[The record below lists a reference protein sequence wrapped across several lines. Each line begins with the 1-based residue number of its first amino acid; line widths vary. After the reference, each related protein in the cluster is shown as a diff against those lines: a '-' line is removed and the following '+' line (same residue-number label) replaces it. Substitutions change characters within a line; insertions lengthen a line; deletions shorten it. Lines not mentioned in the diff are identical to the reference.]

1 MSFIRY
7 KKFGNK
13 EYAYEVTSYW
23 DPEKKKPRQKTKYLG
38 VVVDKENKIFRKK
51 RKERKEKFILDFG
64 DVYFLDQL
72 LREKR
77 LFEMFEGKKED
88 KEKLLTLICYRLC
101 YPSAMRYARTWYEGT
116 IAKVLFDV
124 DASSQR
130 ISEFLEEIGDES
142 VQREFFAEYIKKI
155 TPEEGLIIDTTALPN
170 QINIPHTTWGW
181 HNEEIDKQIKL
192 LLVIDR
198 KTSLPLFFRYMPGFV
213 DVSSLKTTIDEL
225 RNYGVTKN
233 FVILDAGFFSEDN
246 IRELYREEI
255 PFLIRLPALRKLY
268 KRLVFEES
276 REIESYRNAV
286 RYGKRVLFIKK
297 REVELF
303 GNKANAYIVLD
314 PERKGR
320 EIRRTLLKVMDEVS
334 KEDEEEMEYIL
345 MKKGIMI
352 LVSSLDVDREEVV
365 SLYYTRQIAE
375 RLFGFSKDDLNIL
388 PLRVH
393 KEETLRGYL
402 FLHFATLVVYSMLKK
417 ELGKDYTVEEV
428 LLTLGNLKCKV
439 YEDEVVVQELTK
451 QQREIFERF
460 GIMVPKSMGI

>member
-7 KKFGNK
+7 KKIGNK

-23 DPEKKKPRQKTKYLG
+23 DPERKKPRQKTKYLG
-38 VVVDKENKIFRKK
+38 VVVDKEKKIFRKK
-51 RKERKEKFILDFG
+51 NKERKEKLILDFG
-64 DVYFLDQL
+64 DVYL
-72 LREKR
+72 LNQFINRTK
-77 LFEMFEGKKED
+77 LFD
-88 KEKLLTLICYRLC
+88 KFRNKDMLLTLIFYRLC
-101 YPSAMRYARTWYEGT
+101 YPSAMRYAKVWYEGS
-116 IAKVLFDV
+116 IAKVLFEVDV
-124 DASSQR
+124 SSQR
-130 ISEFLEEIGDES
+130 ISEFLEEIGDEGI
-142 VQREFFAEYIKKI
+142 QREFFSEYIKKI

-170 QINIPHTTWGW
+170 QINIPHTLWGW

-198 KTSLPLFFRYMPGFV
+198 RTSLPLFFRYMPGSIV

-225 RNYGVTKN
+225 RKYGVTKN

-246 IRELYREEI
+246 IKELYKENI

-268 KRLVFEES
+268 KRLVVEES
-276 REIESYRNAV
+276 DKLEKFRNAV

-303 GNKANAYIVLD
+303 GERVYAYIVLD
-314 PERKGR
+314 PERRGR

-334 KEDEEEMEYIL
+334 KEDEEMEYIL

-352 LVSSLDVDREEVV
+352 LVSSLDVNREEVV
-365 SLYYTRQIAE
+365 PLYYTRQIAE

-402 FLHFATLVVYSMLKK
+402 FLHFASLVVYSLLKR
-417 ELGKDYTVEEV
+417 ELGKDHTVEGV
-428 LLTLGNLKCKV
+428 LLTLRNLKCKV
-439 YEDEVVVQELTK
+439 YEDEVVVQEPTR
-451 QQREIFERF
+451 QQREIFEGF

>member
-7 KKFGNK
+7 KKIGNK

-23 DPEKKKPRQKTKYLG
+23 DPERKKPRQKTKYLG
-38 VVVDKENKIFRKK
+38 VVVDKEKKIFRKK
-51 RKERKEKFILDFG
+51 RKERKEKLILDFG
-64 DVYFLDQL
+64 DVYL
-72 LREKR
+72 LNQFINRTK
-77 LFEMFEGKKED
+77 LFEKFGD
-88 KEKLLTLICYRLC
+88 KDMLLTLIFYRLC
-101 YPSAMRYARTWYEGT
+101 YPSAMRYARIWYEGS
-116 IAKVLFDV
+116 IAKVLFEVDV
-124 DASSQR
+124 SSQR
-130 ISEFLEEIGDES
+130 ISEFLEEIGDEGI
-142 VQREFFAEYIKKI
+142 QREFFAEYMKHI

-170 QINIPHTTWGW
+170 QINIPHTLWGW

-198 KTSLPLFFRYMPGFV
+198 RTSLPLFFRYMPGSIV

-225 RNYGVTKN
+225 RKYGVTKN

-246 IRELYREEI
+246 IKELYREEI

-268 KRLVFEES
+268 KRLVVEES
-276 REIESYRNAV
+276 DKLEKFRNAV

-303 GNKANAYIVLD
+303 GRKVYAYIVLD
-314 PERKGR
+314 PERRGR

-334 KEDEEEMEYIL
+334 KEDEEMEYIL

-352 LVSSLDVDREEVV
+352 LVSSLDVNREEVV
-365 SLYYTRQIAE
+365 PLYYTRQIAE

-402 FLHFATLVVYSMLKK
+402 FLHFASLVVYSLLKR
-417 ELGKDYTVEEV
+417 ELGKDHTVEEV
-428 LLTLGNLKCKV
+428 LLTLRNLKCKV
-439 YEDEVVVQELTK
+439 YEDEVVVQEPTR

-460 GIMVPKSMGI
+460 GIIVPKSMGI

>member
-7 KKFGNK
+7 KKIGNK

-23 DPEKKKPRQKTKYLG
+23 DPERKKPRQKTKYLG
-38 VVVDKENKIFRKK
+38 VVVDKEKKIFRKK
-51 RKERKEKFILDFG
+51 NKERKEKLILDFG
-64 DVYFLDQL
+64 DVYL
-72 LREKR
+72 LNQFINRTK
-77 LFEMFEGKKED
+77 LFD
-88 KEKLLTLICYRLC
+88 KFRNKDMLLTLIFYRLC
-101 YPSAMRYARTWYEGT
+101 YPSAMRYAKVWYEGS
-116 IAKVLFDV
+116 IAKVLFEVDV
-124 DASSQR
+124 SSQR
-130 ISEFLEEIGDES
+130 ISEFLEEIGDEGI
-142 VQREFFAEYIKKI
+142 QREFFSEYIKKI

-170 QINIPHTTWGW
+170 QINIPHTLWGW

-198 KTSLPLFFRYMPGFV
+198 RTSLPLFFRYMPGSIV

-225 RNYGVTKN
+225 RKYGVTKN

-246 IRELYREEI
+246 IKELYKENI

-268 KRLVFEES
+268 KRLVVEES
-276 REIESYRNAV
+276 DKLEKFRNAV

-303 GNKANAYIVLD
+303 GERVYAYIVLD
-314 PERKGR
+314 PERRGR

-334 KEDEEEMEYIL
+334 KEDEEMEYIL

-352 LVSSLDVDREEVV
+352 LVSSLDVNREEVV
-365 SLYYTRQIAE
+365 PLYYTRQIAE

-402 FLHFATLVVYSMLKK
+402 FLHFASLVVYSLLKR
-417 ELGKDYTVEEV
+417 ELGKDHTVEEV
-428 LLTLGNLKCKV
+428 LLTLRNLKCKV
-439 YEDEVVVQELTK
+439 YEDEVVVQEPTR
-451 QQREIFERF
+451 QQREIFEGF

>member
-7 KKFGNK
+7 KKIGNK

-23 DPEKKKPRQKTKYLG
+23 DPERKKPRQKTKYLG
-38 VVVDKENKIFRKK
+38 VVVDKEKKIFRKK
-51 RKERKEKFILDFG
+51 REERKEKLILDFG
-64 DVYFLDQL
+64 DVYL
-72 LREKR
+72 LNQFINRTK
-77 LFEMFEGKKED
+77 LFEKFGD
-88 KEKLLTLICYRLC
+88 KDMLLTLIFYRLC
-101 YPSAMRYARTWYEGT
+101 YPSAMRYARIWYEGS
-116 IAKVLFDV
+116 IAKVLFEVDV
-124 DASSQR
+124 SSQR
-130 ISEFLEEIGDES
+130 ISEFLEEIGDEGI
-142 VQREFFAEYIKKI
+142 QRGFFAEYMKHI
-155 TPEEGLIIDTTALPN
+155 TPEEGLIIDTTAGN
-170 QINIPHTTWGW
+170 QINIPHTLWGW

-198 KTSLPLFFRYMPGFV
+198 RTSLPLFFRYMPGSIV

-225 RNYGVTKN
+225 RKYGVTKN

-246 IRELYREEI
+246 IKELYREEI

-268 KRLVFEES
+268 KRLVVEES
-276 REIESYRNAV
+276 DKLEKFRNAV

-297 REVELF
+297 REVELL
-303 GNKANAYIVLD
+303 GRKVYAYIVLD
-314 PERKGR
+314 PERRGR

-334 KEDEEEMEYIL
+334 KEDEEMEYIL

-352 LVSSLDVDREEVV
+352 LVSSLDVNREEVV
-365 SLYYTRQIAE
+365 PLYYTRQIAE

-402 FLHFATLVVYSMLKK
+402 FLHFASLVVYSLLKR
-417 ELGKDYTVEEV
+417 ELGKDHTVEEV
-428 LLTLGNLKCKV
+428 LLTLRNLKCKV
-439 YEDEVVVQELTK
+439 YEDEVVVQEPTR

-460 GIMVPKSMGI
+460 GIIVPKSMGI

>member
-51 RKERKEKFILDFG
+51 RKERKEKLILDFG
-64 DVYFLDQL
+64 DVYFLNQFIS
-72 LREKR
+72 RTK
-77 LFEMFEGKKED
+77 LFEMFEDK
-88 KEKLLTLICYRLC
+88 KEKLLTLIFYRLC
-101 YPSAMRYARTWYEGT
+101 YPSAMRYARIWYEGSL
-116 IAKVLFDV
+116 AKVLFDADV
-124 DASSQR
+124 SSQR
-130 ISEFLEEIGDES
+130 ISEFLEEIGDEGI
-142 VQREFFAEYIKKI
+142 QREFFAEYIKKI
-155 TPEEGLIIDTTALPN
+155 SPEEGLIIDTTASN
-170 QINIPHTTWGW
+170 QINIPHNVWGW

-198 KTSLPLFFRYMPGFV
+198 KTSLPLFFRYMPGSIV

-225 RNYGVTKN
+225 RKHGVTKN
-233 FVILDAGFFSEDN
+233 FIILDAGFFSEDN

-268 KRLVFEES
+268 KRLVVEES

-303 GNKANAYIVLD
+303 GNKAYAYIVLD

-334 KEDEEEMEYIL
+334 KEDEEQMEYIL

-402 FLHFATLVVYSMLKK
+402 FLHFASLVVYSLLKR

-428 LLTLGNLKCKV
+428 LLTLRNLKCKV

>member
-1 MSFIRY
+1 M
-7 KKFGNK
+7 
-13 EYAYEVTSYW
+13 
-23 DPEKKKPRQKTKYLG
+23 
-38 VVVDKENKIFRKK
+38 
-51 RKERKEKFILDFG
+51 
-64 DVYFLDQL
+64 
-72 LREKR
+72 
-77 LFEMFEGKKED
+77 
-88 KEKLLTLICYRLC
+88 LLTLIFYRLC
-101 YPSAMRYARTWYEGT
+101 YPSAMRYAKVWYDGS

-124 DASSQR
+124 DVSSQR
-130 ISEFLEEIGDES
+130 ISEFLEEIGDEG
-142 VQREFFAEYIKKI
+142 VQREFFAEYIKEIASK
-155 TPEEGLIIDTTALPN
+155 EGLIIDTTALPN
-170 QINIPHTTWGW
+170 QINISPTRWGW

-198 KTSLPLFFRYMPGFV
+198 KNSLPLFFRYMPGSIV

-225 RNYGVTKN
+225 RKYGVTKN

-246 IRELYREEI
+246 IRELYKENI

-268 KRLVFEES
+268 KMLVVEES
-276 REIESYRNAV
+276 RDLEIYANAV
-286 RYGKRVLFIKK
+286 RYGKRVLFIKR

-303 GNKANAYIVLD
+303 GNKAYAYIILD
-314 PERKGR
+314 PERRGR

-334 KEDEEEMEYIL
+334 KEDREMEYIL

-375 RLFGFSKDDLNIL
+375 RLFGFSKDDLNLL

-428 LLTLGNLKCKV
+428 LLTLRNLKCKV
-439 YEDEVVVQELTK
+439 YEGEVVVQELTK

-460 GIMVPKSMGI
+460 SILVPKSMGI

>member
-38 VVVDKENKIFRKK
+38 IVVDKENKIFRKK
-51 RKERKEKFILDFG
+51 RKERKEKLILDFG
-64 DVYFLDQL
+64 DVYFLNQFIS
-72 LREKR
+72 RTK
-77 LFEMFEGKKED
+77 LFEKFDK
-88 KEKLLTLICYRLC
+88 KEKLLTLIFYRLC
-101 YPSAMRYARTWYEGT
+101 NPSAMRYARIWYDGS
-116 IAKVLFDV
+116 IAKVLFDDV
-124 DASSQR
+124 SSQR
-130 ISEFLEEIGDES
+130 ISEFLREIGDEGI
-142 VQREFFAEYIKKI
+142 QREFFAEYIKKI
-155 TPEEGLIIDTTALPN
+155 SPEDGLIIDTTALPN
-170 QINIPHTTWGW
+170 QININVWGW
-181 HNEEIDKQIKL
+181 HNEEIDKIKL

-198 KTSLPLFFRYMPGFV
+198 KTSLPLFFRYMPGSIV
-213 DVSSLKTTIDEL
+213 DVSSLKTTINEL
-225 RNYGVTKN
+225 RKHGVTKN
-233 FVILDAGFFSEDN
+233 FIILDAGFFSEDN

-268 KRLVFEES
+268 KLVVEES

-303 GNKANAYIVLD
+303 GNKAYAYIVLD
-314 PERKGR
+314 LERKE
-320 EIRRTLLKVMDEVS
+320 EIRRTLLKVIDEVS

-345 MKKGIMI
+345 MNKIMI

-375 RLFGFSKDDLNIL
+375 RLFGFSKDDLNLL
-388 PLRVH
+388 PLIH

-402 FLHFATLVVYSMLKK
+402 FLHFATLAVYSLLKK
-417 ELGKDYTVEEV
+417 ELGKDHTVEEV
-428 LLTLGNLKCKV
+428 LLTLRNLKCKV

>member
-7 KKFGNK
+7 KKIGNK

-23 DPEKKKPRQKTKYLG
+23 DPERKKPRQKTKYLG
-38 VVVDKENKIFRKK
+38 VVVDKEKKIFRKK
-51 RKERKEKFILDFG
+51 NKERKEKLILDFG
-64 DVYFLDQL
+64 DVYL
-72 LREKR
+72 LNQFINRTK
-77 LFEMFEGKKED
+77 LFD
-88 KEKLLTLICYRLC
+88 KFRNKDMLLTLIFYRLC
-101 YPSAMRYARTWYEGT
+101 YPSAMRYAKVWYEGS
-116 IAKVLFDV
+116 IAKVLFEVDV
-124 DASSQR
+124 SSQR
-130 ISEFLEEIGDES
+130 ISEFLEEIGDEGI
-142 VQREFFAEYIKKI
+142 QREFFSEYIKKI

-170 QINIPHTTWGW
+170 QINIPHTLWGW

-198 KTSLPLFFRYMPGFV
+198 RTSLPLFFRYMPGSIV

-225 RNYGVTKN
+225 RKYGVTKN

-246 IRELYREEI
+246 IKELYKENI

-268 KRLVFEES
+268 KRLVVEES
-276 REIESYRNAV
+276 DKLEKFRNAV

-303 GNKANAYIVLD
+303 GERVYAYIVLD
-314 PERKGR
+314 PERRGR

-334 KEDEEEMEYIL
+334 KEDEEMEYIL

-352 LVSSLDVDREEVV
+352 LVSSLDVNREEVV
-365 SLYYTRQIAE
+365 PLYYTRQIAE

-402 FLHFATLVVYSMLKK
+402 FLHFASLVVYSLLKR
-417 ELGKDYTVEEV
+417 ELGKDHTVEEV
-428 LLTLGNLKCKV
+428 LLTLRNLKCKV
-439 YEDEVVVQELTK
+439 YDDEVVVQEPTR
-451 QQREIFERF
+451 QQREIFEGF

>member
-7 KKFGNK
+7 KKIGNK
-13 EYAYEVTSYW
+13 ECAYEVTSYW
-23 DPEKKKPRQKTKYLG
+23 DPERKKPRQKTKYLG
-38 VVVDKENKIFRKK
+38 VVVDKEKKIFRKK
-51 RKERKEKFILDFG
+51 NKERKEKLILDFG
-64 DVYFLDQL
+64 DVYL
-72 LREKR
+72 LNQFINRTK
-77 LFEMFEGKKED
+77 LFD
-88 KEKLLTLICYRLC
+88 KFRNKDMLLTLIFYRLC
-101 YPSAMRYARTWYEGT
+101 YPSAMRYAKVWYEGS
-116 IAKVLFDV
+116 IAKVLFEVDV
-124 DASSQR
+124 SSQR
-130 ISEFLEEIGDES
+130 ISEFLEEIGDEGI
-142 VQREFFAEYIKKI
+142 QREFFSEYIKKI

-170 QINIPHTTWGW
+170 QINIPHTLWGW

-198 KTSLPLFFRYMPGFV
+198 RTSLPLFFRYMPGSIV

-225 RNYGVTKN
+225 RKYGVTKN

-246 IRELYREEI
+246 IKELYKENI

-268 KRLVFEES
+268 KRLVVEES
-276 REIESYRNAV
+276 DKLEKFRNAV
-286 RYGKRVLFIKK
+286 RYGNRVLFIKK

-303 GNKANAYIVLD
+303 GERVYAYIVLD
-314 PERKGR
+314 PERRGR

-334 KEDEEEMEYIL
+334 KEDEEMEYIL

-352 LVSSLDVDREEVV
+352 LVSSLDVNREEVV
-365 SLYYTRQIAE
+365 PLYYTRQIAE

-402 FLHFATLVVYSMLKK
+402 FLHFASLVVYSLLKR
-417 ELGKDYTVEEV
+417 ELGKDHTVEEV
-428 LLTLGNLKCKV
+428 LLTLRNLKCKV
-439 YEDEVVVQELTK
+439 YEDEVVVQEPTR
-451 QQREIFERF
+451 QQREIFEGF

>member
-38 VVVDKENKIFRKK
+38 VVVDKEKKIFKK
-51 RKERKEKFILDFG
+51 KSRERREKLILDFG
-64 DVYFLDQL
+64 DTYFLNQFINRVTFFENL
-72 LREKR
+72 KK
-77 LFEMFEGKKED
+77 EMF
-88 KEKLLTLICYRLC
+88 LPLIFYRLC
-101 YPSAMRYARTWYEGT
+101 YPSAMRYARMWYEGN
-116 IAKVLFDV
+116 IVRKFFDV
-124 DASSQR
+124 DISSQR

-142 VQREFFAEYIKKI
+142 IQREFFKEYIRQI
-155 TPEEGLIIDTTALPN
+155 TPSEGIVIDTTALPN
-170 QINIPHTTWGW
+170 QINIPRSAWGW

-198 KTSLPLFFRYMPGFV
+198 STSLPLFFRYIAGNIV
-213 DVSSLKTTIDEL
+213 DVSTLKATVEEL
-225 RNYGVTKN
+225 KKYGVSRY
-233 FVILDAGFFSEDN
+233 FLILDAGFFSEEN
-246 IRELYREEI
+246 IKELYNEEI
-255 PFLIRLPALRKLY
+255 QFLIRLPSLRKLY
-268 KRLVFEES
+268 KRLILEES
-276 REIESYRNAV
+276 RELESYRNAV
-286 RYGKRVLFIKK
+286 RYGRRVLFVKQ

-303 GNKANAYIVLD
+303 GKRVYAYVVLD

-320 EIRRTLLKVMDEVS
+320 EMRRTLLKVMDEIE
-334 KEDEEEMEYIL
+334 EDEEEEMEYIL

-352 LVSSLDVDREEVV
+352 LISSSELDRENVI

-375 RLFGFSKDDLNIL
+375 KLFGFSKDDLNLL

-402 FLHFATLVVYSMLKK
+402 FLQFASLVVYSLLKR
-417 ELGKDYTVEEV
+417 ELGRDYTVEEV
-428 LLTLGNLKCKV
+428 LLTLRNLKCKV
-439 YEDEVVVQELTK
+439 YEDEIIVQELTK
-451 QQREIFERF
+451 QQRKIFEKF